1 MQFIMFTTSRLA
13 ILALITSLSLAA
25 PNIESPA
32 LQKRILPVVMGV
44 AKTYGALGGS
54 GLTCTGNGAITCASG
69 VGNIGTYPGTSIT
82 GFPPCTR
89 SGTTQAGTVLAQNA
103 EAACSAA
110 YTKYV
115 HSEHSVNA
123 N

>member
-1 MQFIMFTTSRLA
+1 MHFIMLNTSKLV
-13 ILALITSLSLAA
+13 ILALMTSFSLAA
-25 PNIESPA
+25 PNFDRPV

-44 AKTYGALGGS
+44 AKTYGAIGGS

-69 VGNIGTYPGTSIT
+69 VGDIGTYPGTSIT

-89 SGTTQAGTVLAQNA
+89 SGTTQAGTVPAQNA

-110 YTKYV
+110 YNKYV
-115 HSEHSVNA
+115 HPEYSVNP

>member
-1 MQFIMFTTSRLA
+1 MLNA
-13 ILALITSLSLAA
+13 GKLVILALIASLSLAA
-25 PNIESPA
+25 PNVESPI

-44 AKTYGALGGS
+44 AKTYGAIGGS

-69 VGNIGTYPGTSIT
+69 VADIGTYPGTSIT
-82 GFPPCTR
+82 GFPPCSR

-110 YTKYV
+110 YNK
-115 HSEHSVNA
+115 
-123 N
+123 